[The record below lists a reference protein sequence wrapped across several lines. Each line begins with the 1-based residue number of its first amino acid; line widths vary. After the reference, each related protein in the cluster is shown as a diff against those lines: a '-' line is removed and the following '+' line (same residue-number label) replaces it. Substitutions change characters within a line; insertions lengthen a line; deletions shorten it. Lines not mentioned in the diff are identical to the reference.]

1 MARFSE
7 DVLGDGLCVVRAA
20 GELDIAAAPEFIDVV
35 RASLGRSSKVE
46 LDLGDVTFI
55 DSSGLG
61 ALVRLRKEADA
72 QDVSLR
78 LTEVSAATDRLLR
91 LTGLIDV
98 FDISTSQA

>member
-1 MARFSE
+1 MAQFSE
-7 DVLGDGLCVVRAA
+7 DVRGDGLCVVRVA

-35 RASLGRSSKVE
+35 RASLGRCTTVE

-72 QDVSLR
+72 QDASLR
-78 LTEVSAATDRLLR
+78 LTEISAATDRLLR
-91 LTGLIDV
+91 LTGLVDV

>member
-1 MARFSE
+1 MAQFSE
-7 DVLGDGLCVVRAA
+7 DVRDDGLCVVKAA

-35 RASLGRSSKVE
+35 RASLGRCTTVE

-72 QDVSLR
+72 QDASLR
-78 LTEVSAATDRLLR
+78 LTEVSAATNRLLR

>member
-7 DVLGDGLCVVRAA
+7 DDRGDGLCVVRTA
-20 GELDIAAAPEFIDVV
+20 GELDIAAAEEFIEVV
-35 RASLGRSSKVE
+35 RASLSRCTTVE

-72 QDVSLR
+72 KNVSLH
-78 LTEVSAATDRLLR
+78 LTEVSEATDRLLR

-98 FDISTSQA
+98 FDIHTSQS